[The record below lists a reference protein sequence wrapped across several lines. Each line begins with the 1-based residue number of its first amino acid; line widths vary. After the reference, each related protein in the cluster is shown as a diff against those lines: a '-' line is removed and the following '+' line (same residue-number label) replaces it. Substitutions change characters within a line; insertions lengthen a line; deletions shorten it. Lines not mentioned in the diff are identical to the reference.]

1 MPIDEGVI
9 KFDAS
14 QFVETAALDD
24 ASISEI
30 NPIRCTLYEKKLI
43 GEYQD
48 LNIGYGNISQRMRQ
62 PSQFSG
68 VLSNV
73 KPNPLQAQFIISG
86 TQTGHLDTLT
96 GRHYTCVA
104 SVDLLGNTLQ
114 CQGPI
119 MASSESLTHGAI
131 YLCNDT
137 INAVIHIHNKTI
149 WQGMLK
155 DKLKHTPSHI
165 PYGTF
170 EMAQAVQLVVAK
182 QSHGSL
188 AMAGHEDGVMFYGES
203 LQTAFSLCMDMF
215 ERYTAS

>member
-1 MPIDEGVI
+1 MSIDEGVI

-14 QFVETAALDD
+14 QFVETARLDD
-24 ASISEI
+24 ASIRQI
-30 NPIRCTLYEKKLI
+30 NPIRCALYEKKLI

-48 LNIGYGNISQRMRQ
+48 LNIGYGNISQRLRQ

-68 VLSNV
+68 VLSNI
-73 KPNPLQAQFIISG
+73 KHDSLQAQFIISG
-86 TQTGHLDTLT
+86 TQTGHLETLT
-96 GRHYTCVA
+96 GHHYTCVT

-131 YLCNDT
+131 YLCHDT
-137 INAVIHIHNKTI
+137 IDAVIHIHNKAI

-155 DKLKHTPSHI
+155 DNLNHTPSHI

-170 EMAQAVQLVVAK
+170 EMAQAVQRVIAR
-182 QSHGSL
+182 QSQGYL
-188 AMAGHEDGVMFYGES
+188 AMAGHEDGVIFYGQS
-203 LQTAFSLCMDMF
+203 LQAAFTLCMQMF
-215 ERYTAS
+215 ERYIKP